1 MERGAKKKYN
11 EAAVGNKWVVLQHGK
26 HRTIMGPGNFTPKYI
41 TQRIEDQGSNRDLTY
56 MSTVTLRT
64 AAER

>member
-1 MERGAKKKYN
+1 MLRGAKKMYN
-11 EAAVGNKWVVLQHGK
+11 EAAVENKWVVPQHGK
-26 HRTIMGPGNFTPKYI
+26 HRSIVGPGNFTARYI
-41 TQRIEDQGSNRDLTY
+41 TQRIEKQGSNKDLTY